1 MRIGIDLGGTNIA
14 GGLVND
20 ADKIVFI
27 TSLPTLAERTCE
39 AVVDDIV
46 RVIETLMKKA
56 VEMGDAVVAI
66 GIGVPGLVD
75 GKGEVVL
82 HLTNLNWDNVPLKKR
97 IQEKVDL
104 PVFIENDANA
114 AAYAEWHSGA
124 LRDAEVAVL
133 VTLGTGVG
141 GGLIVGKKLYRG
153 KRGVGEL
160 GHMTIQKDGRQCGCG
175 LKGCFEAYA
184 SATGLVRTAQEL
196 MTEESEASQMRSASG
211 LTPKMVID
219 FAKAGDRLAL
229 RAFDE
234 TMDYLAIGINN
245 LINTLDPDS
254 VAIGGGL
261 AHAGDFLLDV
271 VKDKVQKMAFAADLE
286 PTPIR
291 FAHYLNDAGIIG
303 AALMTYQE

>member
-14 GGLVND
+14 GGLVSD
-20 ADKIVFI
+20 EDKIVFT
-27 TSLPTLAERTCE
+27 TSLPTLAERSCE
-39 AVVDDIV
+39 AVVADIV
-46 RVIETLMKKA
+46 QVIETLINKA
-56 VEMGDAVVAI
+56 AVMGDPVVAI

-75 GKGEVVL
+75 AKGEVVL
-82 HLTNLNWDNVPLKKR
+82 HLTNLNWDDVPLKAL

-124 LRDAEVAVL
+124 LKDAEVAVL

-141 GGLIVGKKLYRG
+141 GGLIIGKKLYRG

-160 GHMTIQKDGRQCGCG
+160 GHMIIQRHGRQCGCG

-184 SATGLVRTAQEL
+184 SATGLVRTAQEV
-196 MTEESEASQMRSASG
+196 MTDSSEPSQMRSVSG

-219 FAKAGDRLAL
+219 FAKGGDQLAL
-229 RAFDE
+229 QAFDE

-245 LINTLDPDS
+245 LINTLDPDC

-271 VKDKVQKMAFAADLE
+271 VKAKVQQIAFGQDLE